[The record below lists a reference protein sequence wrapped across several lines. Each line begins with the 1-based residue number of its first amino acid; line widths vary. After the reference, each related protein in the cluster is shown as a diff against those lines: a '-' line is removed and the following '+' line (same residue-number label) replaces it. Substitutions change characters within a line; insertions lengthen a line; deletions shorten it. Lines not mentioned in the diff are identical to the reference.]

1 MKSIKEIL
9 HTKRLKTENH
19 VRQLQQEGREG
30 IRYTATMPDIPFLIF
45 GLLCD
50 VGWMLHLIT
59 GAIYFCNNGFRHILD
74 GIALLAL
81 VGVVFGVAATVYMN
95 KIHEKE
101 IATRLQ
107 KNLSFGLTVY
117 AGLAGGIV
125 GIFQMVTYVD
135 IPTTVILMTAGGF
148 INFVAGLPIYLSF
161 KKGILYGVQ

>member
-19 VRQLQQEGREG
+19 IRQLQQEGREG
-30 IRYTATMPDIPFLIF
+30 IRYTATMPDIPFLIL

-101 IATRLQ
+101 IATKLQ
-107 KNLSFGLTVY
+107 KNLSFGLTIF
-117 AGLAGGIV
+117 AGLAGSIIGILQ
-125 GIFQMVTYVD
+125 ISAYTD
-135 IPTTVILMTAGGF
+135 IPATLIWMTAGGF
-148 INFVAGLPIYLSF
+148 VNFVTGLPIYLSF
-161 KKGILYGVQ
+161 RKGIVYGVQ